1 MGHLPNLIV
10 DLALI
15 LMTGVIVALIFKKI
29 RQPLVLGYIIAG
41 FIVGPYFTYVPSITD
56 TQNIDTLAELGVIF
70 LLFSLGLEFSF
81 RKLIRVGGTASITAL
96 VEIVTVAG
104 GGFFVGKL
112 LGWSTMDSM
121 FLGGMLA
128 SSSTTIIIR
137 AFEELGV
144 KTKQFARIVFGV
156 LIVEDIVVILLMVLL
171 STVAVSQQIEG
182 TAIVTTTL
190 KLGLFL
196 ATWFVVGIF
205 LLPTLFKLLKK
216 FLDDETLLL
225 LSLALCLTM
234 VVGAVSVGFS
244 AELGAFVMGSII
256 AETTLLEKV
265 EHYFKPVKD
274 LFGAIF
280 FISVGMMIDPQTI
293 YTYRWEVL
301 IVTLL
306 TLFGKLFAT
315 TFGALLSGQPL
326 KQSIQV
332 GMSMAQIGEF
342 AFIVASLGLSLGVI
356 SDFLFPV
363 AVGASAITTFTTPY
377 LIKLSDPLYGK
388 ISKILPDKWITRLNR
403 YSAGAQNIQ
412 AESTWKL
419 VLRDYGKVLLAN
431 SFLVIG
437 IMVFSLKVLR
447 PMLDEGIDS
456 PIWRGIVGLI
466 ISFALAAPFL
476 WAFMTKRPDSQAYRE
491 LWMNEDYNHGPLL
504 AIETARVVLGI
515 MILGFWVDQFFS
527 TIIAIVVAVPAMIL
541 VMLIFSKR
549 IQKFY
554 RRLEGRFMSNLTA
567 REKKQKE
574 TSMAAHIVSMDG
586 IFPDLSPWDA
596 HLVDLRV
603 SPNPV
608 YAGKTLFELSWREKY
623 GVNVVY
629 IQRGANL
636 IPAPG
641 RNEIVLPHD
650 TIGVLATDEQLHY
663 FLPEFNATEELKI
676 SPTTITDIAL
686 QKIVVDEHTN
696 LKGHTIRS
704 SGIREQTNGLVVG
717 IQRGKRHLLNPE
729 STLEFEWNDIIWIV
743 GNWKKIRAYRAP
755 AVEKNNPSGN
765 TSSST

>member
-1 MGHLPNLIV
+1 
-10 DLALI
+10 
-15 LMTGVIVALIFKKI
+15 
-29 RQPLVLGYIIAG
+29 
-41 FIVGPYFTYVPSITD
+41 
-56 TQNIDTLAELGVIF
+56 
-70 LLFSLGLEFSF
+70 
-81 RKLIRVGGTASITAL
+81 
-96 VEIVTVAG
+96 
-104 GGFFVGKL
+104 
-112 LGWSTMDSM
+112 
-121 FLGGMLA
+121 
-128 SSSTTIIIR
+128 
-137 AFEELGV
+137 
-144 KTKQFARIVFGV
+144 
-156 LIVEDIVVILLMVLL
+156 
-171 STVAVSQQIEG
+171 
-182 TAIVTTTL
+182 
-190 KLGLFL
+190 
-196 ATWFVVGIF
+196 
-205 LLPTLFKLLKK
+205 
-216 FLDDETLLL
+216 
-225 LSLALCLTM
+225 
-234 VVGAVSVGFS
+234 
-244 AELGAFVMGSII
+244 
-256 AETTLLEKV
+256 
-265 EHYFKPVKD
+265 
-274 LFGAIF
+274 
-280 FISVGMMIDPQTI
+280 
-293 YTYRWEVL
+293 
-301 IVTLL
+301 
-306 TLFGKLFAT
+306 
-315 TFGALLSGQPL
+315 
-326 KQSIQV
+326 
-332 GMSMAQIGEF
+332 
-342 AFIVASLGLSLGVI
+342 
-356 SDFLFPV
+356 
-363 AVGASAITTFTTPY
+363 
-377 LIKLSDPLYGK
+377 
-388 ISKILPDKWITRLNR
+388 
-403 YSAGAQNIQ
+403 
-412 AESTWKL
+412 
-419 VLRDYGKVLLAN
+419 
-431 SFLVIG
+431 
-437 IMVFSLKVLR
+437 
-447 PMLDEGIDS
+447 MLDEGIDS